1 MQASRNGCA
10 YRKASG
16 YESFIQ
22 YNQSIFEK
30 SIMRMYEEGKR
41 ILSINSFLNRLES
54 SNAAN
59 VK

>member
-1 MQASRNGCA
+1 
-10 YRKASG
+10 
-16 YESFIQ
+16 
-22 YNQSIFEK
+22 
-30 SIMRMYEEGKR
+30 MRMYEEGKR